1 MRLGIGRLVI
11 VDNDIVK
18 YLNLNRILNATAND
32 AEMGRSKVEVIGA
45 AIDRA
50 GLGTIVESYP
60 TNLYNP
66 DAVRAVA
73 GCDIVFGCVDTSEGR
88 FLANLLATFYVL
100 PFIDLGVALE
110 ADDAG
115 AITQVCG
122 YIHYIQPGASSLVSR
137 GAISMDDVRAE
148 GLKRQNPAF
157 FEDQRQAGY
166 IRNVQEERPAVISV
180 NTVVAGLAV
189 NELLARLHGFRDEP
203 NRDYATV
210 GISISQLLFYPEPES
225 GVPCRLMAKHV
236 GRGDV
241 VPLLDLAE
249 LSDEK

>member
-18 YLNLNRILNATAND
+18 YLNLNRILNAAAND
-32 AEMGRSKVEVIGA
+32 AETGRSKVEVISA

-50 GLGTIVESYP
+50 GLGTIVQSYP

-100 PFIDLGVALE
+100 PLIDLGVALD

-115 AITQVCG
+115 AITKSVATS
-122 YIHYIQPGASSLVSR
+122 IIFSLGRRTLSAAARSR
-137 GAISMDDVRAE
+137 WTM
-148 GLKRQNPAF
+148 F
-157 FEDQRQAGY
+157 
-166 IRNVQEERPAVISV
+166 
-180 NTVVAGLAV
+180 
-189 NELLARLHGFRDEP
+189 
-203 NRDYATV
+203 
-210 GISISQLLFYPEPES
+210 
-225 GVPCRLMAKHV
+225 
-236 GRGDV
+236 GRRG
-241 VPLLDLAE
+241 
-249 LSDEK
+249 